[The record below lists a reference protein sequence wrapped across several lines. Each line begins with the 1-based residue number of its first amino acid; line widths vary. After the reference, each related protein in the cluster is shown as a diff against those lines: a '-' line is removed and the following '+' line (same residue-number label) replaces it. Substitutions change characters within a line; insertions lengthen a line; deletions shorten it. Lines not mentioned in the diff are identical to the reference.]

1 MIRPHLD
8 YIDHVIDSSS
18 KENITKLDKLQNKA
32 IRRIKYCI
40 NKDQR
45 KDIDVLHCEYDIG
58 KLFVRRNRILA
69 IMYRESKNVH
79 NINQERPSMELRSM
93 IK

>member
-18 KENITKLDKLQNKA
+18 KDNITKLDKLQNKA
-32 IRRIKYCI
+32 IRRIEYCI

-45 KDIDVLHCEYDIG
+45 KDIDVLHCEYNIG
-58 KLFVRRNRILA
+58 KLSVRRNRILA
-69 IMYRESKNVH
+69 KIMYRESKNVH
-79 NINQERPSMELRSM
+79 NINQERPHMEVGIM
-93 IK
+93 